1 MILHPSHVP
10 QLSRR
15 SSMLLTPL
23 FHVVPVS
30 GCVLKMLSTSTV
42 PGWLL
47 KQILILLHSPVMT
60 SSCGTRVLVCCPVSL
75 FAQHKW
81 SSPAETQWRV
91 KTWHCEMYRSE
102 SHISKLK
109 LNLLIL
115 SISLGYISPL
125 SLVVAVADQIPQ
137 SKTKWKTQFVLSPR

>member
-15 SSMLLTPL
+15 SSMLLTSL
-23 FHVVPVS
+23 FHVVTVS
-30 GCVLKMLSTSTV
+30 VRVLKMLSTSTV
-42 PGWLL
+42 PGWLP

-60 SSCGTRVLVCCPVSL
+60 SSCGTRVLACCPVSL
-75 FAQHKW
+75 FTQHKL
-81 SSPAETQWRV
+81 SAPVETQWRV
-91 KTWHCEMYRSE
+91 KTWHCEMYRRE

-115 SISLGYISPL
+115 SISLGYIWPL

-137 SKTKWKTQFVLSPR
+137 LKTKRKTQLVLSPR